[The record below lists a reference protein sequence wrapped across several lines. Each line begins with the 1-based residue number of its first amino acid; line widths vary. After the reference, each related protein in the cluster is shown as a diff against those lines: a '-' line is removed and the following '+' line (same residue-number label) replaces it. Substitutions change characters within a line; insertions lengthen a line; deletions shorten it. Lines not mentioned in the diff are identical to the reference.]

1 MNDIAHL
8 TLEHLKALRA
18 GQERMEAQ
26 LGDLTGRVSGME
38 HQLAGIHLELAGIH
52 GDIAGVQVRQDRH
65 DERLLRIE
73 KRLELLPA

>member
-1 MNDIAHL
+1 MNDIAHT

-18 GQERMEAQ
+18 GVDRIEVQ
-26 LGDLTGRVSGME
+26 LGDLTGRVSGIE
-38 HQLAGIHLELAGIH
+38 HQLVGIH

-73 KRLELLPA
+73 KRSEVLPA